1 MDNFISL
8 MEGFSVAM
16 QPIYLLYA
24 LGGVLVG
31 TAVGV
36 LPGIGPAMTVALL
49 MPITYSLDPTA
60 AIIVFAGIY
69 YGGMYGGSTT
79 SILLNT
85 PGESASI
92 VTALEGNRMAKAGRG
107 AAALATA
114 AIGSFIAGTIAT
126 VLLSFLAPHVAAF
139 AVQIGPTEYVALMI
153 VAFLT
158 VGALLGASVLR
169 GLASLVLG
177 LFIALMGVDAITAQ
191 QRYTF
196 GSPFLADGVDVVLVA
211 VALFAVGEAL
221 YVASRL
227 RHGPVKVIPVA
238 GKWTTWMNREDW
250 KRSWKPWL
258 RGTFIGF
265 PVGTIPAGGADV
277 ATFLSYSSERKLAK
291 GEHKKQFGKGAIEGV
306 AGPESANNAA
316 AAGVLVPLLT
326 LGIPT
331 TATAA
336 MMLVAFQRYNIQP
349 GPLLFEVEGALVWA
363 LIASLYVGN
372 LMLLVL
378 NLPLVGIWVK
388 ILQIPRP
395 YLYAGIL
402 VFAAMGAFSV
412 NFTPVDVFI
421 LLVLG
426 VLGLFM
432 RRYGYPVAPMV
443 VGLILGPIFEDQLRR
458 SLAISQGNPV
468 ELVSTPI
475 AATIY
480 VVLIVIFVLSF
491 WLKRR
496 QQVLE
501 SEGVGPAV
509 DVPTAGTA
517 GEAGQPQQEAQ
528 GDSNVPE
535 KDSDE
540 RPETTNA
547 KETRQ

>member
-1 MDNFISL
+1 MDNFLAL

-92 VTALEGNRMAKAGRG
+92 VTALEGNKMAKAGRG

-114 AIGSFIAGTIAT
+114 AIGSFIAGTVAT
-126 VLLSFLAPHVAAF
+126 VLLSFVAPYVAEF

-158 VGALLGASVLR
+158 VGALLGSSVLR
-169 GLASLVLG
+169 GLASLGLG
-177 LFIALMGVDAITAQ
+177 LFIALIGVDALTAQ

-196 GSPFLADGVDVVLVA
+196 GNPFLADGIDVVLVA

-238 GKWTTWMNREDW
+238 GRWTSWMRKEDW

-277 ATFLSYSSERKLAK
+277 ATFLSYASERKLAK
-291 GEHKKQFGKGAIEGV
+291 GERRKQFGKGAIEGV

-395 YLYAGIL
+395 YLYSGIL

-412 NFTPVDVFI
+412 NFTPVDVFV
-421 LLVLG
+421 LLVVG
-426 VLGLFM
+426 VLGFFM
-432 RRYGYPVAPMV
+432 RRYGYPIAPLV
-443 VGLILGPIFEDQLRR
+443 VGIILGPIFEDQLRR
-458 SLAISQGNPV
+458 SLAISQGDPIA
-468 ELVSTPI
+468 LVSTPI

-480 VVLIVIFVLSF
+480 IVLIVIFALSF
-491 WLKRR
+491 WLKKR
-496 QQVLE
+496 QKAME
-501 SEGVGPAV
+501 SEVVDPTPVAV
-509 DVPTAGTA
+509 V
-517 GEAGQPQQEAQ
+517 EQ
-528 GDSNVPE
+528 
-535 KDSDE
+535 
-540 RPETTNA
+540 
-547 KETRQ
+547 KEGGK